1 MMNPMNLIQMLK
13 GGNPAQMLMGMMR
26 QQSGNNPVMQNALDM
41 AEKGDSKGIENLAR
55 NLCKEQGVNPDEMF
69 NNIKNQFG
77 MK

>member
-13 GGNPAQMLMGMMR
+13 GGNPAQMLMGMLK
-26 QQSGNNPVMQNALDM
+26 QQSGNNPVIQNALNM

-69 NNIKNQFG
+69 NNIKNQFA

>member
-1 MMNPMNLIQMLK
+1 MMNPMNLIQMEK
-13 GGNPAQMLMGMMR
+13 GGNPTHMLMGMLK
-26 QQSGNNPVMQNALDM
+26 QQSGNNPVMQNALNM
-41 AEKGDSKGIENLAR
+41 AEKGDSKGIANLAR

>member
-13 GGNPAQMLMGMMR
+13 CGNPTQMLMGMLR

>member
-13 GGNPAQMLMGMMR
+13 GGNPAQMLMGMLR

-41 AEKGDSKGIENLAR
+41 AKKGDSKGIENLAR
-55 NLCKEQGVNPDEMF
+55 NLCKEQGVNPDEMY

>member
-13 GGNPAQMLMGMMR
+13 GGNPAQMLMGMLR

-55 NLCKEQGVNPDEMF
+55 NPCKEQGVNPDEMF
-69 NNIKNQFG
+69 NNIKNQ
-77 MK
+77 

>member
-13 GGNPAQMLMGMMR
+13 GGNPAQMLMGMLR

-69 NNIKNQFG
+69 NNIKNQFA

>member
-13 GGNPAQMLMGMMR
+13 DGNPAQMLMGMLR

>member
-13 GGNPAQMLMGMMR
+13 GGNPAQMLMGMLR
-26 QQSGNNPVMQNALDM
+26 QQSGNNPVIQNALNM

-77 MK
+77 IK

>member
-1 MMNPMNLIQMLK
+1 MMNPMNLIQMVK
-13 GGNPAQMLMGMMR
+13 GGNPAQMLMGMLR

>member
-13 GGNPAQMLMGMMR
+13 GGNPARMLMGMLR
-26 QQSGNNPVMQNALDM
+26 QQSGNNPVMQNALNM

-77 MK
+77 MR

>member
-1 MMNPMNLIQMLK
+1 MMNPMNLIQMVK
-13 GGNPAQMLMGMMR
+13 GGNPAQMLMGMLR
-26 QQSGNNPVMQNALDM
+26 QQSGNNPFMQNALDM

>member
-13 GGNPAQMLMGMMR
+13 GGNPAQMLMGMLR

-55 NLCKEQGVNPDEMF
+55 NLCKEQGVNPDEMY

>member
-13 GGNPAQMLMGMMR
+13 GGNPAQMLMGMLR

-41 AEKGDSKGIENLAR
+41 AEKGDIDGLKNLAH
-55 NLCKEQGVNPDEMF
+55 NLGKENGIDVDSKF
-69 NNIKNQFG
+69 NEIKNQFG

>member
-13 GGNPAQMLMGMMR
+13 GGNPAQMLMGMLR

-55 NLCKEQGVNPDEMF
+55 NLCKEQGVNPDEMY
-69 NNIKNQFG
+69 NNIKKQFG

>member
-13 GGNPAQMLMGMMR
+13 GGNTTQMLMGMLR

-41 AEKGDSKGIENLAR
+41 AEEGDSKGIENLAR

>member
-13 GGNPAQMLMGMMR
+13 GGNPAQMIMGMLR
-26 QQSGNNPVMQNALDM
+26 QQSGNNPVIQNALNM

-77 MK
+77 IK

>member
-13 GGNPAQMLMGMMR
+13 GGNPAQMLMGMLR

>member
-13 GGNPAQMLMGMMR
+13 GGNPAQMIMGMLR

>member
-13 GGNPAQMLMGMMR
+13 GGNPAQMLMGMLK
-26 QQSGNNPVMQNALDM
+26 QQSVNNPVMQNALNM

>member
-13 GGNPAQMLMGMMR
+13 GGNPTQMLMGMLR
-26 QQSGNNPVMQNALDM
+26 QQSGNNPVMQNALNM

-69 NNIKNQFG
+69 NNIKNQFA

>member
-13 GGNPAQMLMGMMR
+13 GGNPAQMLMGMLR
-26 QQSGNNPVMQNALDM
+26 QQSGNNPVMQNALNM

>member
-13 GGNPAQMLMGMMR
+13 GGNPAQMLMGMLR

-55 NLCKEQGVNPDEMF
+55 NLCKEQGINPDEMF

>member
-1 MMNPMNLIQMLK
+1 MNPMNLIQMLK
-13 GGNPAQMLMGMMR
+13 GGNPAQMLMGMLR

-55 NLCKEQGVNPDEMF
+55 NLCKEQGVNPDEIF

>member
-13 GGNPAQMLMGMMR
+13 GGNPAQMLMGMLR

-41 AEKGDSKGIENLAR
+41 AQKGDSKGIENLAR

>member
-13 GGNPAQMLMGMMR
+13 GGNPAQMLMGMLR
-26 QQSGNNPVMQNALDM
+26 QQSGNNLVMQNALDM